1 MANIEKQV
9 RMVFD
14 LNKCIGCHTCTMA
27 CKTMWTDG
35 RIDIPL
41 ENLPNNPEGLL
52 YQYWNNV
59 ETTFGDEDGKMT
71 SRGYP
76 RGVFTPEMG
85 GGFINPADPDDWRV
99 DDTTADPSGGEHK
112 NPDGT
117 LSGIPLGPLP
127 RIVEDYGAPW
137 EYNYDEVLGSSAVED
152 QQPGNLFFKASES
165 QMVPIPAPDGP
176 DAYASNWDE
185 DVGAGEWPN
194 THYFYL
200 PRLCNHCTKPA
211 CLAACPKNAIYKR
224 AEDGVVLIDQDRCEG
239 YRRCVSACPY
249 KKIYY
254 NAAKKKSQKCIF
266 CYPRIELDDGPD
278 RLQPPRENFCFNQ
291 CVGRIRFAGFSN
303 NPNANVNK
311 LVNGFVDGSREI
323 PGVALQL
330 HPEYGTNPNL
340 FYVPPLSPP
349 LLDSS
354 GKPMLDDEGNPTQ
367 RIPIKLLATMLGDD
381 ATSEPGSKSRIDR
394 IKDIFTTLEDE
405 RAIVADGGSSKLVDI
420 LVAREE
426 KDRLQLY
433 LPYPV

>member
-1 MANIEKQV
+1 MATIDKQV

-27 CKTMWTDG
+27 CKTQWTDG
-35 RIDIPL
+35 RVDIPL
-41 ENLPNNPEGLL
+41 ENLPDNPEGLL

-59 ETTFGDEDGKMT
+59 ETTFGGDNP

-76 RGVFTPEMG
+76 KGVFTPEMG
-85 GGFINPADPDDWRV
+85 GGFTNPTDPDDWTV
-99 DDTTADPSGGEHK
+99 D
-112 NPDGT
+112 
-117 LSGIPLGPLP
+117 PLGPLP

-137 EYNYDEVLGSSAVED
+137 EYNYDQVLGSSAVD
-152 QQPGNLFFKASES
+152 DPPGTFPVGAEFNATAT

-185 DVGAGEWPN
+185 DVGAGKNPN
-194 THYFYL
+194 DANYFYL

-224 AEDGVVLIDQDRCEG
+224 AEDGVVLIDQSRCEG

-254 NAAKKKSQKCIF
+254 NAAKKKSQKCVF
-266 CYPRIELDDGPD
+266 CYPRIEQDTGPNE
-278 RLQPPRENFCFNQ
+278 LQPPRENFCFNQ
-291 CVGRIRFAGFSN
+291 CVGRIRFVGFN
-303 NPNANVNK
+303 TNPVANVNR
-311 LVNGFVDGSREI
+311 LVDHW
-323 PGVALQL
+323 GVALRL
-330 HPEYGTNPNL
+330 HPEYGTSPNL

-349 LLDSS
+349 
-354 GKPMLDDEGNPTQ
+354 KINPDGSLVTDGSR
-367 RIPIKLLATMLGDD
+367 RIPTELLATMLGDD
-381 ATSEPGSKSRIDR
+381 VNQTLDERAVRIEE
-394 IKDIFTTLEDE
+394 IFTILEE
-405 RAIVADGGSSKLVDI
+405 QRAIVADGGSSELVDI

-433 LPYPV
+433 LG